1 MPEYVGNTV
10 TVDGPATILS
20 ALVEY
25 KFDFNWIHPVP
36 DDANSDWVSRHWTTN
51 RNLDPSTFEVIEFSE
66 DKTHLKVWFRTA
78 WSCPFALFAYMTKK
92 RNELKVTV
100 RYSGGH
106 TVDYVGFTEYNCGKV
121 YDTRLY
127 PHFETPKALMT
138 FSEANPWFDY
148 KTWKETCDEWGLKLV
163 EDDGSSDLKHL
174 TITEGTY
181 DTIVCGWD
189 DHSGN
194 WQDKCEVCISSNDPA
209 NYPEMMRL

>member
-10 TVDGPATILS
+10 TIDGPADVLS

-36 DDANSDWVSRHWTTN
+36 DDAPDGWTSRHWTTN
-51 RNLDPSTFEVIEFSE
+51 RNLDPSTFIVEEFSE

-92 RNELKVTV
+92 RDQLKINVC
-100 RYSGGH
+100 YSGGH
-106 TVDYVGFTEYNCGKV
+106 AVDYVGYTEYSHGKV

-127 PHFETPKALMT
+127 PHSETPKALEV
-138 FSEANPWFDY
+138 FSKTNPWFDY
-148 KTWKETCDEWGLKLV
+148 QRWKQMCDEWGLELIK
-163 EDDGSSDLKHL
+163 DNGSDELKHL
-174 TITEGTY
+174 NISNGTY

-189 DHSGN
+189 DHNGN

-209 NYPEMMRL
+209 NYPEMCVT